1 MRKGAATFEGTRR
14 YAHCHPSLTYRILG
28 ATGLSVSEA
37 GFGAYR
43 IDDSDE
49 EHQKALYKAL
59 LSGIN
64 LIDTSSNYG
73 DGRSEEIIGEV
84 LNRLEMENRLRR
96 DEVLIVTKAGYV
108 QGKNLRHSRLRQAQG
123 RPFAELVPFDPDL
136 AHCIHPEFL
145 EEQLTGSLNRLQVT
159 TVDLFLLHNPEY
171 YLKWVRHEGI
181 PFDEARQEYLRRIET
196 AFRYLE
202 DEVKRGRIGAYGISS
217 NSFPLPASDYEHT
230 PLEALWHRACAIASD
245 HHFRAVQFPLN
256 LIEQRGVTEKNQPG
270 KSSVLRFAQDTGMAV
285 LTNRPLNA
293 FIGNQL
299 LRLAEVDIEEEKT
312 AEAVKRCLVD
322 LSRLE
327 EHLALQI
334 LPVHKMAIGKAN
346 DIQAKLSA
354 SEMLDE
360 QWLRFTN
367 PIQWEEALA
376 RYIVPTIQDGMDLLL
391 THKWHRRPPEIV
403 EWANEYAEALN
414 KAFETIT
421 AVLQARA
428 KEKTTMIKK
437 HLEAVEPDWT
447 GTDTI
452 SQTALRVLRST
463 AGVTTVLVGMRQR
476 QYVDDVL
483 VELNRSVIVKDRE
496 ATWEQLASLAEGL

>member
-1 MRKGAATFEGTRR
+1 MQKGAATSEGTSR
-14 YAHCHPSLTYRILG
+14 YAHRHPSLTYRTLG
-28 ATGLSVSEA
+28 ATGLLVSEA
-37 GFGAYR
+37 GVGAYR
-43 IDDSDE
+43 IDNSDE
-49 EHQKALYKAL
+49 EHKKALYKAL

-73 DGRSEEIIGEV
+73 DGCSEELIGEV
-84 LNRLEMENRLRR
+84 LNRLEQENRLHR
-96 DEVLIVTKAGYV
+96 DEVLIVTKAGYL
-108 QGKNLRHSRLRQAQG
+108 QGKNLRLSRQREAQG
-123 RPFAELVPFDPDL
+123 RSFAELVPFDPDL

-145 EEQLTGSLNRLQVT
+145 EEQLTGSLNRLQVS

-171 YLKWVRHEGI
+171 YLKWARHEGI
-181 PFDEARQEYLRRIET
+181 PFGEARREYLRRIKT

-202 DEVKRGRIGAYGISS
+202 DEFKRGRIGAYGISS

-230 PLEALWHRACAIASD
+230 PLEEIWHSACAISLD
-245 HHFRAVQFPLN
+245 HHFRVIQFPLN
-256 LIEQRGVTEKNQPG
+256 LIERGGVTEKNQSG
-270 KSSVLRFAQDTGMAV
+270 RSSVLCFAREKGLAV

-312 AEAVKRCLVD
+312 ADDVKRCLAH
-322 LSRLE
+322 LGRLE
-327 EHLALQI
+327 EYLALQI
-334 LPVHKMAIGKAN
+334 LSVHKMAIGKAN

-367 PIQWEEALA
+367 PIQWEEAQV

-403 EWANEYAEALN
+403 DWANEYAEALN
-414 KAFETIT
+414 QAFETIT
-421 AVLQARA
+421 AVLQARTA
-428 KEKTTMIKK
+428 EKTTKIKK
-437 HLEAVEPDWT
+437 RLEAVEPDWT

-452 SQTALRVLRST
+452 SQAALRVLRST
-463 AGVTTVLVGMRQR
+463 EGVTTVLVGMRR
-476 QYVDDVL
+476 REYVDDVL
-483 VELNRSVIVKDRE
+483 TELNRPITVKDRGASWKHLDSLSE
-496 ATWEQLASLAEGL
+496 LA